1 MTIIQPVTDPA
12 LIVLIG
18 VAGSGKS
25 TLAAARWRPAQVLS
39 LDALRGLVSDD
50 ECDQS
55 ATRDAVAVLHA
66 LAAARLSR
74 RLTTVID
81 ATNVEAGVRLGLTK
95 LAASRG
101 MPAVA
106 IVVDTPITICQARNA
121 ARSGPRA
128 SARWG
133 RRVPADVVDAQHQ
146 QLRAAIPQLRGEG
159 FAEILLHEPDVTD
172 PTKGQTRTFNPA
184 LYLIHPSRA

>member
-1 MTIIQPVTDPA
+1 MTINPVTDPT

-39 LDALRGLVSDD
+39 LDALRELVSDD
-50 ECDQS
+50 ECDQA

-74 RLTTVID
+74 RLTTVVD
-81 ATNVEAGVRLGLTK
+81 ATNVDAGVRLALTK
-95 LAASRG
+95 LAESRG

-106 IVVDTPITICQARNA
+106 IVVDTPIAICQARNA
-121 ARSGPRA
+121 TRTGRRTG
-128 SARWG
+128 ARWG
-133 RRVPADVVDAQHQ
+133 RRVPTDVIDAQHQ
-146 QLRAAIPQLRGEG
+146 QLRAALPRLRAEG
-159 FAEILLHEPDVTD
+159 FAEVLVHELGPEAV
-172 PTKGQTRTFNPA
+172 R
-184 LYLIHPSRA
+184 